1 MMYNL
6 KNKTA
11 VITGAGGKQGI
22 GRSIALRLASEGANI
37 VINDLKK
44 NNKELN
50 KLKKLIERKHS
61 KCLSICGDISKS
73 EFTKELVNK
82 VMIKFKKIDILI
94 NNAAA
99 SAKFDRVPI
108 INLKESIWDNIHN
121 VNLRGTFLCCKYT
134 AKEMIKQKTG
144 GKIINIS
151 SSVGK
156 DYVKENY
163 GAYSSSKFAIRG
175 LTQVLAKELGKYK
188 ITVNAICPGAIITER
203 TNNIVK
209 SLYKKEINLNKAI
222 KIYSNENIN
231 ETPLGRLCTTED
243 VSKLTAFLCSKE
255 ADFITGKS
263 ITLDGGKSTD

>member
-1 MMYNL
+1 MYDL

-11 VITGAGGKQGI
+11 LITGAGGKQGI
-22 GRSIALRLASEGANI
+22 GRSIALRLASEGANV

-50 KLKKLIERKHS
+50 DLKKLIEKNYS
-61 KCLSICGDISKS
+61 KCLAVYGDISKS
-73 EFTKELVNK
+73 KVTKELVK
-82 VMIKFKKIDILI
+82 KAKIKFKKIDILI

-99 SAKFDRVPI
+99 SAQFDRVPI
-108 INLKESIWDNIHN
+108 INLKESIWDDIHN
-121 VNLRGTFLCCKYT
+121 VNLKGTFLCCKYI

-188 ITVNAICPGAIITER
+188 ITVNAICPGVIITNR

-209 SLYKKEINLNKAI
+209 SLFKKEVNLNKAI
-222 KIYSNENIN
+222 KVYSKENVN

-255 ADFITGKS
+255 AEFITGKS
-263 ITLDGGKSTD
+263 ITLDGGKNTD

>member
-1 MMYNL
+1 MYNL

-11 VITGAGGKQGI
+11 VITGAGGKYGI

-37 VINDLKK
+37 VVNDLKTK
-44 NNKELN
+44 IKELN
-50 KLKKLIERKHS
+50 NLRELIIKKS
-61 KCLSICGDISKS
+61 SNCLVVCGDISKS
-73 EFTKELVNK
+73 KDVEFLIKKINK
-82 VMIKFKKIDILI
+82 KFNRIDILI

-108 INLKESIWDNIHN
+108 ISLHEKIWDNIHDI
-121 VNLRGTFLCCKYT
+121 NLKGTFLSCKFV
-134 AKEMIKQKTG
+134 AKEMIKNNNG

-175 LTQVLAKELGKYK
+175 LTQVLAKELGKHN
-188 ITVNAICPGAIITER
+188 ILVNAICPGAIVTER

-209 SLYKKEINLNKAI
+209 SLYKNESNLNRAI
-222 KIYSNENIN
+222 KKYVKENVDN
-231 ETPLGRLCTTED
+231 TPLGRLCTTED
-243 VSKLTAFLCSKE
+243 VSNLVAFLCSKE
-255 ADFITGKS
+255 SDFITGKS